1 MNIRRAQQQS
11 REPPARRPPPVAD
24 LDGEPKPVVI
34 SPKEA
39 ARILE
44 LARRWAPYGGPPDD
58 DIFIQ
63 FGLTRVEFMNRLAG
77 LTRRPINEAP

>member
-1 MNIRRAQQQS
+1 MNIRRAQQ
-11 REPPARRPPPVAD
+11 RLHEPARRQPPVAD
-24 LDGEPKPVVI
+24 LDGTPKPVVI
-34 SPKEA
+34 PPKEA

-63 FGLTRVEFMNRLAG
+63 FGLTRVEFMNRLAN
-77 LTRRPINEAP
+77 LTRRPINGAP

>member
-1 MNIRRAQQQS
+1 MNIRRAQQ
-11 REPPARRPPPVAD
+11 RLHEPPERRQTPVAD
-24 LDGEPKPVVI
+24 LEGTKPVVI
-34 SPKEA
+34 TPNEA

-63 FGLTRVEFMNRLAG
+63 FGLTRVEFMNRLAN
-77 LTRRPINEAP
+77 LTRRPIAEAP